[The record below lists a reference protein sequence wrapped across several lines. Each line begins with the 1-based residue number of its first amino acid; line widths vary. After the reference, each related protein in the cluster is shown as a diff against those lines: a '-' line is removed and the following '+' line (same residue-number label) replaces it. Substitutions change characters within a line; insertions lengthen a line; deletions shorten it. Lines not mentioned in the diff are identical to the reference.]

1 MRPRNYKRTQ
11 IVWLKRLFS
20 ALMSNLV
27 HLCSTAYGCMYVHKN
42 DVPRGHYLITTGKA
56 PEHDDIEQLCTFLH
70 KRRNPVAVDAGAN
83 FGCFALAFAQCG
95 AVVHAFEPQ
104 PLIAGLLT
112 DSVKLNNATSII
124 VHNSALG
131 RSMGSVRVPTVDY
144 SRKADFGMVQLNNG
158 EGHSVALVTLDS
170 LELSQLDLI
179 KIDVEGMEVD
189 VLAGARWTIARCRPI
204 IFIEH
209 WLSNHAVLEREI
221 RDLNYDILVRTSQDW
236 LCVPA
241 DFAPYAWLLRAHG
254 EEQMRQAEMRAR
266 QAEVRLGAVL
276 GSTSWRV
283 TAPLRWCKSLL
294 HRI

>member
-1 MRPRNYKRTQ
+1 MT
-11 IVWLKRLFS
+11 WLKRQIVAILIGAFS
-20 ALMSNLV
+20 LTTVQAAVINGLLGTPRLRSRYVQSQSPYLIDTTPRVNNLV
-27 HLCSTAYGCMYVHKN
+27 SSS
-42 DVPRGHYLITTGKA
+42 
-56 PEHDDIEQLCTFLH
+56 TFLNR
-70 KRRNPVAVDAGAN
+70 RRNPVAVDAGAN

-112 DSVKLNNATSII
+112 DSVKLNNATSIM

-144 SRKADFGMVQLNNG
+144 SRKADFGMVQLNNS

-189 VLAGARWTIARCRPI
+189 VLAGARWTIARCGPV

-236 LCVPA
+236 LCVTAMRKAQSPPA
-241 DFAPYAWLLRAHG
+241 RSSGRSSSGGSAW
-254 EEQMRQAEMRAR
+254 
-266 QAEVRLGAVL
+266 
-276 GSTSWRV
+276 
-283 TAPLRWCKSLL
+283 
-294 HRI
+294 